1 MCLFSLSWDTCGF
14 SAPCH
19 AAGGPSA
26 VPLLA
31 DSGWLPYSCGDGFT
45 WGWGLSCYSCP
56 VTPLVFLIC
65 DCAASPSAVSP
76 FGFCTLT
83 GWVSMSVSSLLVY
96 SSGWVGGVLLR
107 PLPQG
112 LQRTLFSLLLVPL
125 GFSGLL
131 LLRLLAGV
139 VGLCTLCQGAPVA
152 VLSAWFAG
160 GVPLLPFPYLRGV
173 CFWLRCL
180 QSLWAAKAVSAALRG
195 SSSSSCACW
204 SFTFFWSWGGFWS
217 HVGGPS
223 CDSWFW
229 SLLMLGYTFLTP

>member
-1 MCLFSLSWDTCGF
+1 MCLFRLSWDTCGF

-19 AAGGPSA
+19 AAGGPSE

-31 DSGWLPYSCGDGFT
+31 DSGWLPYSCGDGFA

-56 VTPLVFLIC
+56 LTPLFFLFVT
-65 DCAASPSAVSP
+65 ALLPLP
-76 FGFCTLT
+76 LLPLRGFFTLP

-160 GVPLLPFPYLRGV
+160 GIPLLPFPYLGV
-173 CFWLRCL
+173 GVLL
-180 QSLWAAKAVSAALRG
+180 TKVSAKAVSAALRG
-195 SSSSSCACW
+195 SSSSSCVCW

-223 CDSWFW
+223 CDS
-229 SLLMLGYTFLTP
+229 